1 MRNIAATS
9 CLVLIAGLIT
19 GCAGSGES
27 AATTERTSSS
37 TAQTTTAEAS
47 DYTAPETPGIAVGEQ
62 APTGIA
68 LADARGETV
77 VLDDYLD
84 RPGPAVVMFY
94 RGNWCPYCN
103 RSLDAFQQRIDDFK
117 AAGATIIAISPEST
131 GNVAKTVDKS
141 DLSYVVLSDTNGE
154 AARAFKVEFTVDDAT
169 QEKYLSSYNL
179 DVGAYNAN
187 GSWNLPAP
195 AVYVIDDEGVIR
207 HTYADWNYRKR
218 ADPSRILAVVERIN

>member
-1 MRNIAATS
+1 
-9 CLVLIAGLIT
+9 T
-19 GCAGSGES
+19 GCAGSGDATADAES
-27 AATTERTSSS
+27 SHSSS
-37 TAQTTTAEAS
+37 ASTTTAGA
-47 DYTAPETPGIAVGEQ
+47 YTAPETPGLAVGEQ

-77 VLDDYLD
+77 VLDDILD

-103 RSLDAFQQRIDDFK
+103 RSLDAFQQRIEDFE
-117 AAGATIIAISPEST
+117 AAGATLIAISPESSD
-131 GNVAKTVDKS
+131 NVSRTIGKS
-141 DLSYVVLSDTNGE
+141 SLSYVVLSDTNGD
-154 AARAFKVEFTVDDAT
+154 AARAFNVEFTVDDAT